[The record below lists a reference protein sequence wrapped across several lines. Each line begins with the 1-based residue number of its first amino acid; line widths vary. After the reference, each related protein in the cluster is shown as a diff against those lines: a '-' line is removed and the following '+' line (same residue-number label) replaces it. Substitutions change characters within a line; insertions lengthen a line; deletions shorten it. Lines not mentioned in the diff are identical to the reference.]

1 MPVKSF
7 LIATALALIL
17 VTPAAAACKPV
28 KAETDLNGL
37 RLGDA
42 DSARRLLG
50 KRESLTSDKKIGAN
64 GAHNG
69 SDILVVFNRDKSE
82 MAVLTQY
89 PGTSPGEFLAIEVRD
104 GAATPYKSMVLSAEH
119 LATERGVRL
128 GVPRD
133 FVIGLLGPCFAQSAK
148 GRKTVLRYE
157 IGDPQHPYLQ
167 RVNMPNYF
175 AEYRFENGRLASFSI
190 GSDNP

>member
-7 LIATALALIL
+7 LVATALALIL
-17 VTPAAAACKPV
+17 AAPAAAACKPV

-50 KRESLTSDKKIGAN
+50 KIESLTSDKEIGAN

-69 SDILVVFNRDKSE
+69 SDILVVFNRDK
-82 MAVLTQY
+82 
-89 PGTSPGEFLAIEVRD
+89 RD
-104 GAATPYKSMVLSAEH
+104 GRVDAISRDVARRVLGDRGPRRRRDASQEH
-119 LATERGVRL
+119 GSERRTSGDRTRRSSWRAQ
-128 GVPRD
+128 GFRHR
-133 FVIGLLGPCFAQSAK
+133 LLGPCFTQSAK

-175 AEYRFENGRLASFSI
+175 AEYRFENGRLPSFSI